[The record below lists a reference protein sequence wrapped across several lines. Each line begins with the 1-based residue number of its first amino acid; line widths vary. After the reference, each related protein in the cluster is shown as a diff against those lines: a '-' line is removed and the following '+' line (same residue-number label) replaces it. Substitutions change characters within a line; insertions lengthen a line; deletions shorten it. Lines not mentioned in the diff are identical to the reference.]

1 MLNGSGGTPAGAAAC
16 DDAARAAGRC
26 GTARAPAYAVPVV
39 ERRDIGSWLEGG
51 SLDGTTDVGLP
62 AQGTGSPARFG
73 RRVLALMVDW
83 LACLLV
89 SSVFF
94 HEPGATL
101 PVVSG
106 APMATLGIFAL
117 ENVVLVGTLGHTLG
131 HRLLGLRV
139 RRLAVVEG
147 GTAEPDDGRAPGLGR
162 AAVRTL
168 LLCLVVPAAIQ
179 DGLGR
184 GLHDRSAGTAIVRR

>member
-1 MLNGSGGTPAGAAAC
+1 MPAC
-16 DDAARAAGRC
+16 
-26 GTARAPAYAVPVV
+26 
-39 ERRDIGSWLEGG
+39 RR
-51 SLDGTTDVGLP
+51 TV
-62 AQGTGSPARFG
+62 PARFG
-73 RRVLALMVDW
+73 RRAVALAVDW
-83 LACLLV
+83 LASLLV
-89 SSVFF
+89 SSTFF
-94 HEPGATL
+94 HDPAAATL

-117 ENVVLVGTLGHTLG
+117 ENVVLVGTLGHTVG

-139 RRLAVVEG
+139 RRLVVDG
-147 GTAEPDDGRAPGLGR
+147 DGTAAPDDGRAPGFGR

-168 LLCLVVPAAIQ
+168 LLCLVVPPAIQ

>member
-1 MLNGSGGTPAGAAAC
+1 M
-16 DDAARAAGRC
+16 
-26 GTARAPAYAVPVV
+26 V
-39 ERRDIGSWLEGG
+39 ERKDIGSWLEG
-51 SLDGTTDVGLP
+51 SSAEPAAGLP
-62 AQGTGSPARFG
+62 AAGAGSPARFG
-73 RRVLALMVDW
+73 RRLGALAIDW
-83 LACLLV
+83 VACLLI

-94 HEPGATL
+94 RDPHAML

-106 APMATLGIFAL
+106 DSMATLGIFAA
-117 ENVVLVGTLGHTLG
+117 ENVLLVGLLGHTLG

-139 RRLAVVEG
+139 RRFVVDEAG
-147 GTAEPDDGRAPGLGR
+147 QALPDDGRAPGLGR

-179 DGLGR
+179 DDDGR